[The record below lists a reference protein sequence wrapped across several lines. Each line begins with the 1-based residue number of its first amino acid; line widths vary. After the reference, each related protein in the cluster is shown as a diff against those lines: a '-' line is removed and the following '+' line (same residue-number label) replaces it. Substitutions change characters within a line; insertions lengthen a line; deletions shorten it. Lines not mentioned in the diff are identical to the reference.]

1 MTNKPGSRLTFALAV
16 HAGADPLGYM
26 VILRTVTVS
35 LEYGVLRV
43 AYSCVTFIVDF
54 ENIPVVR
61 RPSSRRKAEQNMH
74 ASISLVGGSHVT
86 PASSADFV
94 RRSSGG

>member
-1 MTNKPGSRLTFALAV
+1 MLT
-16 HAGADPLGYM
+16 
-26 VILRTVTVS
+26 
-35 LEYGVLRV
+35 V

-61 RPSSRRKAEQNMH
+61 RPSSQRKAEQNMQ
-74 ASISLVGGSHVT
+74 AATSLVDGSHMV

-94 RRSSGG
+94 RRSSGSDGYVSSRLALILSML